1 MSRVAA
7 LSTWAASMGGW
18 RMVLSMRPAS
28 AVRVLEYHLLGYR
41 RSYRGT
47 LFSSFLSPILFLAA
61 IGIGLGALVDQG
73 EAGGVGGVPYLVF
86 LAPGLLAANAMQA
99 ATFESTYP
107 VMAGLT
113 WLRTFVAMVT
123 TPLRPFDV
131 VLGTLLFVAFRL
143 LLVGVVFVL
152 IAVVFGAVDLLRGI
166 AMIPAAVLTGLAF
179 SAPIMA
185 FSATQRSDNG
195 FSALYRFVITPLFL
209 FSGTFFPVTQLPPII
224 QPIAYLTPLWHGVS
238 LTRGIA
244 LGTIDLPL
252 ALLNLAVLFAFLI
265 GGALLAGVTFSRKL
279 IK

>member
-7 LSTWAASMGGW
+7 MRAWVAGQGGW
-18 RMVLSMRPAS
+18 RVILAMRPWS

-41 RSYRGT
+41 RAWRGT
-47 LFSSFLSPILFLAA
+47 LFSSFLSPVLFLAA
-61 IGIGLGALVDQG
+61 IGIGLGTLVDQG
-73 EAGGVGGVPYLVF
+73 EAGGVAGVAYIAF

-131 VLGTLLFVAFRL
+131 VVGTLLFVAFRL
-143 LLVGVVFVL
+143 LLVGVVFTL
-152 IAVVFGAVDLLRGI
+152 IAVAFGAVDLLRGL
-166 AMIPAAVLTGLAF
+166 AMVPAAVLTGLAF
-179 SAPIMA
+179 AAPIMA
-185 FSATQRSDNG
+185 FSATQRGDAG
-195 FSALYRFVITPLFL
+195 FSALFRFVITPLFL
-209 FSGTFFPVTQLPPII
+209 FSGTFFPITQLPPLI

-244 LGTIDLPL
+244 LGTIDAPL
-252 ALLNLAVLFAFLI
+252 ALLNLSVLLGFLVV
-265 GGALLAGVTFSRKL
+265 GSLLAAVTFSRKL